1 MCSAK
6 GLYRMCKGTKRSEGW
21 STRTSVLRKM
31 TFVLQGGTLVLQR
44 QRLLSRQ
51 RWFSEFWAL
60 RFSSVVKGGYRGLG
74 FSGVNEGSG
83 TLKCGGYSSGSW

>member
-6 GLYRMCKGTKRSEGW
+6 GLYRVCKGTKRSEGW
-21 STRTSVLRKM
+21 SMRTSVLRKK
-31 TFVLQGGTLVLQR
+31 LSCCRGGTLVLQR

-60 RFSSVVKGGYRGLG
+60 RFRSVVKKGGGG
-74 FSGVNEGSG
+74 TGV
-83 TLKCGGYSSGSW
+83 